1 MQPYAI
7 SVHITILVWK
17 LVNVTG
23 LLLKQSSL
31 FCFGFFPLPLRKL
44 VGGGIH
50 SWGKDGHAGTET
62 CARIDWSST
71 PAALWPG
78 HVLVMISCVCHL
90 VFTPVSFWILGKG
103 RIKVLS
109 FLILP
114 IMSWTAERRQLCIT
128 SRAAE
133 CQGTMILWGTLGLW
147 DPWGVLTPTAA
158 RRPMLPSAGTEAMA
172 ELQGGTGGAGWGCL
186 PSTHR
191 WDMVEGEHAQPCQ
204 AEVQP

>member
-1 MQPYAI
+1 MLLAYFLMQLLNATLCNKCAYYYSYLKTCKCNWSSAQ
-7 SVHITILVWK
+7 TEQLVLCW
-17 LVNVTG
+17 
-23 LLLKQSSL
+23 
-31 FCFGFFPLPLRKL
+31 FFSTTFKV
-44 VGGGIH
+44 VGDGIH

-78 HVLVMISCVCHL
+78 HVLVIISCVYHL

-172 ELQGGTGGAGWGCL
+172 ELQGGTGGAG
-186 PSTHR
+186 
-191 WDMVEGEHAQPCQ
+191 
-204 AEVQP
+204 